1 MQVIGIYG
9 NFLSNQEVLDTRVS
23 EKGVLQILLDLRFS
37 ADILSGGDSS
47 GNEDVPRAPKVK
59 TSYRKRQDKHQ
70 TKKSVSQERIDGLI
84 NRLAQRLDPIDWLT

>member
-9 NFLSNQEVLDTRVS
+9 DLLSNQEVLDTRVS

-47 GNEDVPRAPKVK
+47 GNGDVSRPPKVK

-70 TKKSVSQERIDGLI
+70 TKKSVSGERIDALI

>member
-9 NFLSNQEVLDTRVS
+9 DYLSNQEVLHTRVS

-37 ADILSGGDSS
+37 SDILSGGDSS
-47 GNEDVPRAPKVK
+47 GHEDVSRPPRVK

-70 TKKSVSQERIDGLI
+70 IKKSANQERIDGLI